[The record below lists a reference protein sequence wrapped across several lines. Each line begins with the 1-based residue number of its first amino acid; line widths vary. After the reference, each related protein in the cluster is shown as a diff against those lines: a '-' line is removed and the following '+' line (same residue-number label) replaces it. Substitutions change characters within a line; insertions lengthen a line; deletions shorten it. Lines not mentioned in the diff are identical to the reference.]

1 MPEGPTIVVFRKRI
15 QKFEGKKVTESGG
28 YNNPFAQ
35 EISGKKLVSVQ
46 TYGKYLLLDFK
57 DFLITV
63 HFGLFGSF
71 LINETKKVNAS
82 FSLFFG
88 DDFINFYVV
97 RMKKFEKGHEF
108 DQELNVFSDRY
119 QLEKTHQLLLQKYA
133 EKKIGDVLLNQ
144 DVFPG
149 LGNIIRNEVLFLS
162 KIHPES
168 IVDKIPSKKIKEL
181 LQVIKEFS
189 TASVELIEEKIWKSS
204 SSVYKKKEWDQYE
217 VLEYVAPKIKRKTYV
232 VEKLQKKY
240 Q

>member
-1 MPEGPTIVVFRKRI
+1 MPEGPTIVVFKKRLE
-15 QKFEGKKVTESGG
+15 KFEGRKVTESDG
-28 YNNPFAQ
+28 YNNPFAE
-35 EISGKKLVSVQ
+35 EISGKKLVSIE
-46 TYGKYLLLDFK
+46 TYGKLLLLDFK

-88 DDFINFYVV
+88 DEFINFYVV
-97 RMKKFEKGHEF
+97 KIKKLEKDHDF
-108 DQELNVFSDRY
+108 DQELNVFSKKY
-119 QLEKTHQLLLQKYA
+119 TIEKTQKLLCEKYGT
-133 EKKIGDVLLNQ
+133 KKIGDVLLNQ

-168 IVDKIPSKKIKEL
+168 EVEKIPSKKIKEL
-181 LQVIKEFS
+181 LQIIKEFS
-189 TASVELIEEKIWKSS
+189 TASVELIEQKIWKSS
-204 SSVYKKKEWDQYE
+204 SSVYKKKEWEGKE

-232 VEKLQKKY
+232 VEKVQKMY
-240 Q
+240 

>member
-1 MPEGPTIVVFRKRI
+1 MPEGPTIVVFKKRLE
-15 QKFEGKKVTESGG
+15 KFEGRKVTESDG
-28 YNNPFAQ
+28 YSNPFAE
-35 EISGKKLVSVQ
+35 EISGKKLVSIE
-46 TYGKYLLLDFK
+46 TYGKLLLLDFK

-88 DDFINFYVV
+88 DEFINFYVV
-97 RMKKFEKGHEF
+97 KIKKLEKNHDF
-108 DQELNVFSDRY
+108 DQELNVFSKKY
-119 QLEKTHQLLLQKYA
+119 TIEKTQKLLLEKYA
-133 EKKIGDVLLNQ
+133 TKKIGDVLLNQ

-168 IVDKIPSKKIKEL
+168 EVEKIPSKKIKEL
-181 LQVIKEFS
+181 LQIIKEFS
-189 TASVELIEEKIWKSS
+189 TASVELIEQKIWKSS
-204 SSVYKKKEWDQYE
+204 SSVYKKKEWEGKE

-232 VEKLQKKY
+232 VEKIQKLY
-240 Q
+240 

>member
-1 MPEGPTIVVFRKRI
+1 MPEGPTIVVFKKRLE
-15 QKFEGKKVTESGG
+15 KFEGKKVTESDG
-28 YNNPFAQ
+28 YNNPFAE
-35 EISGKKLVSVQ
+35 EISGKKLISIE
-46 TYGKYLLLDFK
+46 TYGKLLLLDFK
-57 DFLITV
+57 NFLITV

-88 DDFINFYVV
+88 DEFINFYVV
-97 RMKKFEKGHEF
+97 KIKKVEKDHDF
-108 DQELNVFSDRY
+108 DQELNVFSKKY
-119 QLEKTHQLLLQKYA
+119 ALEKTQKLLLAKYS

-168 IVDKIPSKKIKEL
+168 TVEKIPSKKIKEL
-181 LQVIKEFS
+181 LQIIKEFS
-189 TASVELIEEKIWKSS
+189 QASVELIEEKIWKSS
-204 SSVYKKKEWDQYE
+204 SSVYKKKEWEDKE

-232 VEKLQKKY
+232 VEKIQKLY
-240 Q
+240 

>member
-1 MPEGPTIVVFRKRI
+1 MPEGPTIVVFKKRLE
-15 QKFEGKKVTESGG
+15 KFEGRMVTESGG
-28 YNNPFAQ
+28 YNNPFAE
-35 EISGKKLVSVQ
+35 EISGTKLVSIE
-46 TYGKYLLLDFK
+46 TYGKLLLLDFK

-88 DDFINFYVV
+88 DEFINFYVV
-97 RMKKFEKGHEF
+97 KVKKLEKDHGF
-108 DQELNVFSDRY
+108 DQELNVFSKKHTIEKT
-119 QLEKTHQLLLQKYA
+119 QKLLLEKYA
-133 EKKIGDVLLNQ
+133 TKKIGDVLLNQ

-168 IVDKIPSKKIKEL
+168 EVEKIPSKKIEEL
-181 LQVIKEFS
+181 LQIIQEFS
-189 TASVELIEEKIWKSS
+189 TASVELIEKKIWKSS
-204 SSVYKKKEWDQYE
+204 SSVYKKKEWEGKE

-232 VEKLQKKY
+232 VEKIQKLY
-240 Q
+240 

>member
-1 MPEGPTIVVFRKRI
+1 MPEGPTIAVFKKRLE
-15 QKFEGKKVTESGG
+15 KFEDRKVTESDG
-28 YNNPFAQ
+28 YNNPFAE
-35 EISGKKLVSVQ
+35 EISGKKLVSIE
-46 TYGKYLLLDFK
+46 TYGKLLLLDFK

-88 DDFINFYVV
+88 DEFINFYVV
-97 RMKKFEKGHEF
+97 KIKKLEKEHDF
-108 DQELNVFSDRY
+108 DQELNVFSKKY
-119 QLEKTHQLLLQKYA
+119 TIEKTQQLLLEKYA
-133 EKKIGDVLLNQ
+133 KKKIGDVLLNQ

-168 IVDKIPSKKIKEL
+168 EVEKIPSKKIKEL
-181 LQVIKEFS
+181 LQIIREFS
-189 TASVELIEEKIWKSS
+189 TASVELIEQKTWKSS
-204 SSVYKKKEWDQYE
+204 SSVYKKKEWERKE

-232 VEKLQKKY
+232 VEEVQKLY
-240 Q
+240 

>member
-1 MPEGPTIVVFRKRI
+1 MPEGPTIVVFKNRLE
-15 QKFEGKKVTESGG
+15 KFEGKKVTESVG
-28 YNNPFAQ
+28 YNNPFAE
-35 EISGKKLVSVQ
+35 EISGKKLMSIE
-46 TYGKYLLLDFK
+46 TYGKLLLLDFK

-88 DDFINFYVV
+88 DEFINFYVV
-97 RMKKFEKGHEF
+97 KIKKLEKEQDF
-108 DQELNVFSDRY
+108 DQELNVFSKKY
-119 QLEKTHQLLLQKYA
+119 TIEKTQKLLCEKYGT
-133 EKKIGDVLLNQ
+133 KKIGDVLLNQ
-144 DVFPG
+144 YVFPG

-168 IVDKIPSKKIKEL
+168 EVEKMPSKKIKEL

-189 TASVELIEEKIWKSS
+189 TASVELIEQKIWKSS
-204 SSVYKKKEWDQYE
+204 SSVYKKKEWEGKE

-232 VEKLQKKY
+232 VEKVQKLY
-240 Q
+240 

>member
-1 MPEGPTIVVFRKRI
+1 MPEGPTIVVFKKRLE
-15 QKFEGKKVTESGG
+15 KFEGKKVTESGG
-28 YNNPFAQ
+28 YNNPFAE
-35 EISGKKLVSVQ
+35 EISGKKLISIE
-46 TYGKYLLLDFK
+46 TYGKLLLLDFK
-57 DFLITV
+57 NFLITV

-88 DDFINFYVV
+88 DEFINFYVV
-97 RMKKFEKGHEF
+97 KIKKVEKDHDF
-108 DQELNVFSDRY
+108 DQELNVFSKKY
-119 QLEKTHQLLLQKYA
+119 ALEKTQKLLLAKYS

-168 IVDKIPSKKIKEL
+168 TVEKIPSKKIKEL
-181 LQVIKEFS
+181 LQIIKEFS
-189 TASVELIEEKIWKSS
+189 QASVELIEEKIWKSS
-204 SSVYKKKEWDQYE
+204 SSVYKKKEWEDKE

-232 VEKLQKKY
+232 VEKIQKLY
-240 Q
+240 

>member
-1 MPEGPTIVVFRKRI
+1 MPEGPTIVVFKKKL

-28 YNNPFAQ
+28 YNNLFAE
-35 EISGKKLVSVQ
+35 EISGKKLVSIES
-46 TYGKYLLLDFK
+46 YGKLLLLDFK
-57 DFLITV
+57 DFIITV

-88 DDFINFYVV
+88 DEFINFYVV
-97 RMKKFEKGHEF
+97 KIKKVEKEHDF
-108 DQELNVFSDRY
+108 DQELNVFSKKY
-119 QLEKTHQLLLQKYA
+119 TLEKTQKLLLEKYA

-168 IVDKIPSKKIKEL
+168 TVEKIPSKKIKEL
-181 LQVIKEFS
+181 LQIIKEFS
-189 TASVELIEEKIWKSS
+189 QASVELIEQKIWKSS
-204 SSVYKKKEWDQYE
+204 SSVYKKKEWEDKE

-232 VEKLQKKY
+232 VEKIQKLY
-240 Q
+240 

>member
-1 MPEGPTIVVFRKRI
+1 MPEGPTIVVFKKKL

-28 YNNPFAQ
+28 YNNLFAE
-35 EISGKKLVSVQ
+35 EISGKKLVSIE
-46 TYGKYLLLDFK
+46 TYGKLLLLDFK

-88 DDFINFYVV
+88 DEFINFYVV
-97 RMKKFEKGHEF
+97 KIKKVEKDHDF
-108 DQELNVFSDRY
+108 DQELNVFSKKY
-119 QLEKTHQLLLQKYA
+119 TLEKTKKLLLEKYA
-133 EKKIGDVLLNQ
+133 DKKIGDVLLNQ

-168 IVDKIPSKKIKEL
+168 TVEKIPSKKIKEL
-181 LQVIKEFS
+181 LQIIKEFS
-189 TASVELIEEKIWKSS
+189 QASVELIEQKIWKSS
-204 SSVYKKKEWDQYE
+204 SSVYKKKEWEDKE

-232 VEKLQKKY
+232 VEKIQKLY
-240 Q
+240 

>member
-1 MPEGPTIVVFRKRI
+1 MPEGPTIAVFKKRLE
-15 QKFEGKKVTESGG
+15 KFEDRKVTESDG
-28 YNNPFAQ
+28 YNNPFAE
-35 EISGKKLVSVQ
+35 EISGKKLVSIE
-46 TYGKYLLLDFK
+46 TYGKLLLLDFK

-88 DDFINFYVV
+88 DEFINFYVV
-97 RMKKFEKGHEF
+97 KIKKLEKNHDF
-108 DQELNVFSDRY
+108 DQELNVFSKKY
-119 QLEKTHQLLLQKYA
+119 TIEKTQQLLLEKYA
-133 EKKIGDVLLNQ
+133 KKKIGDVLLNQ

-168 IVDKIPSKKIKEL
+168 EVEKIPSKKIKEL
-181 LQVIKEFS
+181 LQIIKEFS
-189 TASVELIEEKIWKSS
+189 TASVELIEQKIWKSS
-204 SSVYKKKEWDQYE
+204 SSVYKKKEWEGKE

-232 VEKLQKKY
+232 VEKVQKLY
-240 Q
+240 

>member
-1 MPEGPTIVVFRKRI
+1 MPEGPTIVVFKKRLE
-15 QKFEGKKVTESGG
+15 KFEGRKVTESGG
-28 YNNPFAQ
+28 NNNPFAE
-35 EISGKKLVSVQ
+35 EISGKKLVSIE
-46 TYGKYLLLDFK
+46 TYGKHLLLDFK

-88 DDFINFYVV
+88 DEFINFYVV
-97 RMKKFEKGHEF
+97 KIKKLEKDHDF
-108 DQELNVFSDRY
+108 DQELNVFSKKY
-119 QLEKTHQLLLQKYA
+119 KSEKTQKLLLEKYA
-133 EKKIGDVLLNQ
+133 SKKIGDVLLNQ

-168 IVDKIPSKKIKEL
+168 EVDKIPSKKIKEL
-181 LQVIKEFS
+181 LTNIQEFS
-189 TASVELIEEKIWKSS
+189 TASVELIEQKIWKSS
-204 SSVYKKKEWDQYE
+204 SSVYKKKEWEDKE

-232 VEKLQKKY
+232 VEKIQKIY
-240 Q
+240 

>member
-1 MPEGPTIVVFRKRI
+1 MPEGPTIVVFKKRL
-15 QKFEGKKVTESGG
+15 QKFEGKKVTECGG
-28 YNNPFAQ
+28 YNNPFAE
-35 EISGKKLVSVQ
+35 EISGKKLVSIE
-46 TYGKYLLLDFK
+46 TYGKLLLLDFK

-82 FSLFFG
+82 FSLFLG
-88 DDFINFYVV
+88 DEFINFYVV
-97 RMKKFEKGHEF
+97 KIKKVEKDHDF
-108 DQELNVFSDRY
+108 DQELNVFSKKY
-119 QLEKTHQLLLQKYA
+119 TLEKTQKLLLEKYA

-168 IVDKIPSKKIKEL
+168 TVEKIPSKKIKEL
-181 LQVIKEFS
+181 LQIIKEFS
-189 TASVELIEEKIWKSS
+189 QASVELIEQKIWKSS
-204 SSVYKKKEWDQYE
+204 SSVYKKKEWEDKE

-232 VEKLQKKY
+232 VEKIQKLY
-240 Q
+240 